1 MASIL
6 RAYNLSLLRRP
17 YATGM
22 VSAGFLFGAGDVL
35 AQQGIEKRGKDHDY
49 LRTLRLA
56 SYGGLIFAPLITR
69 VYGYIDRI
77 RFQSKIATTLARVGV
92 DQFVLTPCVLT
103 LFFTC
108 QSLLELKGF
117 GEAKRRIESSWWPTI
132 QTNWSVWIPVQG
144 LNFSV
149 VPPHLRL
156 LTVNVVSLFWNAY
169 LSYANAQAAPAKDTQ
184 LKEVLGTVA

>member
-1 MASIL
+1 MAGVL
-6 RAYNLSLLRRP
+6 RAYNASLLRRP

-35 AQQGIEKRGKDHDY
+35 AQQGIEKRGRDHDY
-49 LRTLRLA
+49 MRTLRLA
-56 SYGGLIFAPLITR
+56 GYGGLIFAPLITR

-77 RFQSKIATTLARVGV
+77 RFQSKVATTVARVGV

-108 QSLLELKGF
+108 QSLLEGKGF
-117 GEAKRRIESSWWPTI
+117 GEARRRIETSWWPTI
-132 QTNWSVWIPVQG
+132 QANWGTWIPVQT

-169 LSYANAQAAPAKDTQ
+169 LSYANAQAAPAKDKV
-184 LKEVLGTVA
+184 KEVMGAAA

>member
-1 MASIL
+1 MAGVL
-6 RAYNLSLLRRP
+6 RAYNASLLRRP

-35 AQQGIEKRGKDHDY
+35 AQQGIEKRGRDHDY
-49 LRTLRLA
+49 MRTLRLSA
-56 SYGGLIFAPLITR
+56 YGGLIFAPLITR
-69 VYGYIDRI
+69 VYGFIDRI
-77 RFQSKIATTLARVGV
+77 RFQSKVATTVARVGV

-103 LFFTC
+103 IFFTA
-108 QSLLELKGF
+108 QSLLEGKGF
-117 GEAKRRIESSWWPTI
+117 GEAKRRIETSWWPTI
-132 QTNWSVWIPVQG
+132 QANWGTWIPVQT

-169 LSYANAQAAPAKDTQ
+169 LSYANAQAAPAQDKV
-184 LKEVLGTVA
+184 KEAMGVTA